1 MQLRTQDPQILDRR
15 QLGGD
20 LTNLMCQKLGFWVNW
35 RDLAGTRTANVP
47 LQGLFLPTGAA
58 GLATQ
63 GRVRDARQH
72 RRPSGVARGGSGL
85 PACPPLPIPSG
96 GTGPYLS
103 LPHLWR
109 ADATGLVPHV
119 RAQDKR
125 KKTPFSAKYPHLRA
139 PYCGPCKEADVPCR
153 VCGTV
158 PSAGPNDMDFAPEG
172 WREGMEG
179 AVGQAA
185 GHA

>member
-1 MQLRTQDPQILDRR
+1 MSHSRDYFYQQEPPDSRPKEGFAMPDNIDFRRAWPGAAAAYQHARRCQYPAEAQARIIACHICGELMPQDWC
-15 QLGGD
+15 
-20 LTNLMCQKLGFWVNW
+20 LMCE
-35 RDLAGTRTANVP
+35 
-47 LQGLFLPTGAA
+47 
-58 GLATQ
+58 
-63 GRVRDARQH
+63 
-72 RRPSGVARGGSGL
+72 
-85 PACPPLPIPSG
+85 
-96 GTGPYLS
+96 
-103 LPHLWR
+103 
-109 ADATGLVPHV
+109 
-119 RAQDKR
+119 R

-139 PYCGPCKEADVPCR
+139 PYCEPCKKADVPCR